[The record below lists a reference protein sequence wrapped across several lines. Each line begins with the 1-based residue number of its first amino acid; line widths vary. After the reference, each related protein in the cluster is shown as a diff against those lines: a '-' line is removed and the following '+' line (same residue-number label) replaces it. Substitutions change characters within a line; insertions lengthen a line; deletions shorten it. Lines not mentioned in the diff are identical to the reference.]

1 MIMRTTIL
9 LCRLLLGLIFLGAG
23 FNGYLVIFG
32 QPPIFP
38 TSPPALEFLQGY
50 LLVLVKTVEIVCGLG
65 LLLNFFVPSSLV
77 ILAPV
82 AVNILTFH
90 LFADPSLLPLGIIV
104 FVLQCFLLWAY
115 RDHYKSLLQPKAFPK

>member
-1 MIMRTTIL
+1 M
-9 LCRLLLGLIFLGAG
+9 
-23 FNGYLVIFG
+23 
-32 QPPIFP
+32 
-38 TSPPALEFLQGY
+38 EFLQGY